1 MIVLLSLQ
9 VFDDCE
15 QNYPRML
22 QHNDSLQSSTATE
35 KGTAQYL
42 LCGIRGSLSQVF
54 DIQIPNI
61 TVPINIGVTQIDF
74 SLTDIKIY
82 NLQVPELDVKL
93 NEQNIVQLYLPN
105 CNVDLKFQW
114 KFQQSSYPYTTD
126 SGSGT
131 VVLRNGTMSGSAI
144 SEVDGVKC
152 PGHMKVNV
160 IKSNLEYQSL
170 KIQLQG
176 GQSWIFQSLIDI
188 IMEAVQ
194 VQIAGFISSTM
205 SAGFVKLANDVFED
219 GRREMNY
226 ANKKFIKDERYT
238 DRVQI
243 GSRFA
248 TLLFSGQTYLKENLT
263 DEYITN
269 GVGGITLNKFNAD
282 IQMAVKDEAFNNI
295 FFMFHK
301 YENAFS
307 GKDFKC
313 VKHPTLRFTNTAALV
328 SILVEVNETQV
339 EIQLIAKPVVMDNI
353 SAITGKIRFDYFP
366 YSIELRDGIDADS
379 LLAAVL
385 EHMND
390 TSEDAAFQ
398 YNYTLMVDIR
408 TYQVVFDASERVMR
422 LIGDTPEECMPYRLS
437 DPL

>member
-15 QNYPRML
+15 QNYPRIL

-74 SLTDIKIY
+74 SLTDIKIF

-105 CNVDLKFQW
+105 CDVDLKFQW

-226 ANKKFIKDERYT
+226 TNNKFIKDERYT

-263 DEYITN
+263 DEYITEF
-269 GVGGITLNKFNAD
+269 GWFG
-282 IQMAVKDEAFNNI
+282 
-295 FFMFHK
+295 
-301 YENAFS
+301 
-307 GKDFKC
+307 
-313 VKHPTLRFTNTAALV
+313 
-328 SILVEVNETQV
+328 
-339 EIQLIAKPVVMDNI
+339 EIGRQQQL
-353 SAITGKIRFDYFP
+353 
-366 YSIELRDGIDADS
+366 
-379 LLAAVL
+379 LL
-385 EHMND
+385 
-390 TSEDAAFQ
+390 
-398 YNYTLMVDIR
+398 YNYINRFLTNMVQRLVTSGICFKGYR
-408 TYQVVFDASERVMR
+408 FNSCFVHFSQIKIIIIYLLTTHTYLIDQVYQHLNFELNQLNNSK
-422 LIGDTPEECMPYRLS
+422 
-437 DPL
+437 